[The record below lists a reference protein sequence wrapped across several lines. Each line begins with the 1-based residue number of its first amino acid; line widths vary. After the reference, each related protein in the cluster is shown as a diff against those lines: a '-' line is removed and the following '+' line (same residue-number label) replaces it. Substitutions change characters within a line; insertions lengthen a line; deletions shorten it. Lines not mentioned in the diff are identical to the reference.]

1 MSDNRKNESAA
12 KTNDKNPKSS
22 RSEQSA
28 RSRLRVERQRRQ
40 RARARWRKAGIAAA
54 VAAVLLG
61 GGVAI
66 AIGTAADSSAPGPVT
81 VPANASGTDG
91 TVITYGNAAARNT
104 LDLWEDFRCPY
115 CDKLEKTDGQAIQQ
129 LADNGLYKIR
139 YHIGTFLDQ
148 NLGGRG
154 SMNALAAAGAALN
167 ESTAKFKAFHDVLY
181 ANQPGE
187 EDDAFANSDHLLTLA
202 AKVPGLTTPAFVKAV
217 KNGTYATWAH
227 KVSDAF
233 NRSGVG
239 STPTVKLNGQPL
251 TVIDG
256 NGNPITPA
264 QYTAL
269 IQQSVPVHQH

>member
-1 MSDNRKNESAA
+1 MSDNRKIAA
-12 KTNDKNPKSS
+12 TTNDENTTRSS
-22 RSEQSA
+22 GGERSA
-28 RSRLRVERQRRQ
+28 RSRLRAERRRRQ
-40 RARARWRKAGIAAA
+40 RARARVRKAAIATA

-66 AIGTAADSSAPGPVT
+66 AIATSPGTSASGPAA

-91 TVITYGNAAARNT
+91 TVITYGSASARNT

-115 CDKLEKTDGQAIQQ
+115 CDRLEKVDGPAMQQ
-129 LADNGLYKIR
+129 LADNGRYKIR
-139 YHIGTFLDQ
+139 YHVGTFLDQ
-148 NLGGRG
+148 SLGGRG

-167 ESTAKFKAFHDVLY
+167 EGPAKFKAFHDVLY
-181 ANQPGE
+181 ADQPAE
-187 EDDAFANSDHLLTLA
+187 EDDAFADSDHLLSLA
-202 AKVPGLTTPAFVKAV
+202 AKVPGLTAPAFVKAV
-217 KNGTYATWAH
+217 KNGTYVAWAH

-239 STPTVKLNGQPL
+239 STPTVKLNGRPL

-256 NGNPITPA
+256 NGDPITPA

-269 IQQSVPVHQH
+269 IQHESRS